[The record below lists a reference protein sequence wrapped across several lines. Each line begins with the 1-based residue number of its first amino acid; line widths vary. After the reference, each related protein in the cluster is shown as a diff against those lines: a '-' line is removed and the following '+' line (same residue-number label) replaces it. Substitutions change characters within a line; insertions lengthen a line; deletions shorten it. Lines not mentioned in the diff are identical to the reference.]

1 MIIVYRVS
9 PITFFVGKMV
19 VKVPYIGLV
28 NLVAGEEIVPELIQ
42 DEITPQRLAREAIAL
57 LESGRRKETMIR
69 KLGMVK
75 EGIRIE
81 ALFNNGKFHDV
92 IEYGIIKQNE
102 IL

>member
-1 MIIVYRVS
+1 M
-9 PITFFVGKMV
+9 
-19 VKVPYIGLV
+19 
-28 NLVAGEEIVPELIQ
+28 Q
-42 DEITPQRLAREAIAL
+42 QLAE
-57 LESGRRKETMIR
+57 